1 MWQTKYKEN
10 STHEG
15 FDPNFW
21 WKKILSL
28 KSVTDKRKRK
38 FYSWEIL
45 SQLLTK
51 EILNSEKVWQT
62 KDKENSTYEGF
73 DPNFQLK
80 KILAL
85 KSVTDKKKENSTYQ
99 GFDPNFRLKKILTL
113 KSVTDKRQ
121 RKFYSWGIWS

>member
-85 KSVTDKKKENSTYQ
+85 KSVTDKKKRKFYLSGIWSKLLTEEN
-99 GFDPNFRLKKILTL
+99 PNSEKCDRQNTKKILLTF
-113 KSVTDKRQ
+113 D
-121 RKFYSWGIWS
+121 